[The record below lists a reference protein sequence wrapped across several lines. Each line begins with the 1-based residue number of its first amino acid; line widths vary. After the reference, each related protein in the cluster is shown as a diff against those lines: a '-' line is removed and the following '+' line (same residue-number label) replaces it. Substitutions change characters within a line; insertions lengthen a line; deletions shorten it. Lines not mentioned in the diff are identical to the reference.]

1 MNIPFVVETVLHD
14 GLLKYKFKIVKF
26 AQSLP
31 SQVKVKGLFLRI
43 AQKKA

>member
-14 GLLKYKFKIVKF
+14 GLLKYKIVKF